1 MRYLSQGV
9 LPAGQVQRE
18 KLKKYVTRFKV
29 MDEKLFKRNF
39 QGRWMVCIPTKEV
52 NGVLLDLL
60 EGEPTGHPGGRKL
73 WQIDLHQGYYWPT
86 MQRYAQ
92 DFVKKCQ
99 ECQRRENEIH
109 TSHQSLHPI
118 VALRPFHNWGL
129 DFIGPITP
137 PPPEGC
143 TRKLVATKLFTKWVE
158 AMATKKATG
167 SLVAN
172 FLSKNIIFHFGV
184 PNTIISNNG
193 TPFRNKDV
201 CRLTE

>member
-9 LPAGQVQRE
+9 LPVGQVQRE

-52 NGVLLDLL
+52 NGVLFDLL

-73 WQIDLHQGYYWPT
+73 WQIDLHQGYYWLA

-99 ECQRRENEIH
+99 NAKGEGMKYTLAIKVFIQLW
-109 TSHQSLHPI
+109 LHI
-118 VALRPFHNWGL
+118 LS
-129 DFIGPITP
+129 T
-137 PPPEGC
+137 
-143 TRKLVATKLFTKWVE
+143 
-158 AMATKKATG
+158 TG
-167 SLVAN
+167 GWTL
-172 FLSKNIIFHFGV
+172 
-184 PNTIISNNG
+184 
-193 TPFRNKDV
+193 
-201 CRLTE
+201 

>member
-86 MQRYAQ
+86 M
-92 DFVKKCQ
+92 
-99 ECQRRENEIH
+99 
-109 TSHQSLHPI
+109 
-118 VALRPFHNWGL
+118 
-129 DFIGPITP
+129 
-137 PPPEGC
+137 
-143 TRKLVATKLFTKWVE
+143 
-158 AMATKKATG
+158 
-167 SLVAN
+167 
-172 FLSKNIIFHFGV
+172 
-184 PNTIISNNG
+184 
-193 TPFRNKDV
+193 
-201 CRLTE
+201 